1 MCEWSDTSVAWVF
14 NPVVIEHKTTM
25 IPCLFIN
32 SLFSILML
40 SGNGEMFLLQR
51 ENSVCFVQQVPG
63 VGFSEEFVL
72 CHIPARNYL
81 HAVNMET

>member
-1 MCEWSDTSVAWVF
+1 
-14 NPVVIEHKTTM
+14 
-25 IPCLFIN
+25 
-32 SLFSILML
+32 ML